1 MLKWDLDRL
10 LDDDAVSHTSAL
22 SIAMISAIEKRQH
35 EEVKRLVESGED
47 PWAKDGSE
55 WCAFHHAVRA
65 GSERVMRQLLH
76 SKKVKGREGV
86 LEQRN
91 KDGATPLHFAS
102 STGMIKMA
110 KALLDAGADKDAVD
124 RHNRSPIFVAVHHIK
139 YDMVELLWNH
149 GASFTPSRPDR
160 FKSMEPTLLTR
171 KNIVGKTK
179 KG

>member
-22 SIAMISAIEKRQH
+22 SIAMISAIKKHQD
-35 EEVKRLVESGED
+35 EEVATLLENGED

-55 WCAFHHAVRA
+55 WCAFHYAVRA
-65 GSERVMRQLLH
+65 DSKKVMRKLL
-76 SKKVKGREGV
+76 SSEKVKGREGV

-124 RHNRSPIFVAVHHIK
+124 HHNRSPLFVAVHHYK
-139 YDMVELLWNH
+139 RDMVELLWNH
-149 GASFTPSRPDR
+149 KATLTPSKPDR
-160 FKSMEPTLLTR
+160 FNTMHNTLVTLQ
-171 KNIVGKTK
+171 NIRGKTN